1 MSKIIDKVLSY
12 TIVGLTFAIL
22 FIVLI
27 AAAITLPGLRE
38 LFRHEYASPE
48 FIKAV
53 NGDGLKYLSSFVVSC
68 GVLVALLT
76 YLREKKKQAKELEER
91 RSHFFFEQ
99 AKTGLEEVFDLLKD
113 QDNDRIKWIRAA
125 RDLLHSV
132 NLSKQITTSEYK
144 EAYRLVEEKIRHKLT
159 MALSVYDKDTKEW
172 NALPPQFFYGLK
184 DWQVPR
190 PLDEAAKIASQ
201 KIVVQDVSIDRVL
214 RQPTSLPLSEKSVV
228 AIYDFLEYPKE
239 YEDPLGKVTIWRSDW
254 EGRYGIDQGARRFVY
269 HKSRHIAIDGKLHRI
284 DKQEDT
290 TGQTTS

>member
-1 MSKIIDKVLSY
+1 MSKIIDRVLSY
-12 TIVGLTFAIL
+12 TIVSLTFAIL

-38 LFRHEYASPE
+38 LFRHEYASTE
-48 FIKAV
+48 FINAI

-76 YLREKKKQAKELEER
+76 YLREKKRQAKELEER

-99 AKTGLEEVFDLLKD
+99 AKTGLEEVYDLLKD

-132 NLSKQITTSEYK
+132 NLSKQITTSEYR
-144 EAYRLVEEKIRHKLT
+144 EAYRLVEEKIRHKLM

-172 NALPPQFFYGLK
+172 NTLPPQFFYGLK
-184 DWQVPR
+184 DWQVSR

-201 KIVVQDVSIDRVL
+201 NKKDGCQVYTIDRSFHFGF
-214 RQPTSLPLSEKSVV
+214 SLHSNS
-228 AIYDFLEYPKE
+228 
-239 YEDPLGKVTIWRSDW
+239 LG
-254 EGRYGIDQGARRFVY
+254 
-269 HKSRHIAIDGKLHRI
+269 
-284 DKQEDT
+284 
-290 TGQTTS
+290 